1 MSTKKYKELLK
12 KSFIGVLRLNYDGFI
27 IDADRNAAE
36 IIGVKLKDTPY
47 NDITNIKDMLQAQK
61 DQWECII
68 KKIKKNNVLLKE
80 EVKLSSPL
88 RGTIWVEI
96 SGFSDSDDHGHS
108 WFEALVSDITN
119 RKAQEEKLY
128 NMATMDSLT
137 GIPSRI
143 LWMDRL
149 EQSIRHCKRYGG
161 YFGVLY
167 LDLDGFKKINDW
179 YGHQAGDLLLKE
191 VAERIQEQI
200 RKSDTLAR
208 IGGDE
213 FALMVNNI
221 KDTRNLHKLARS
233 ILESINKPFI
243 LDHATIDLGI
253 SVGICIYDEHSNTS
267 DKIMNR
273 ADAAM
278 YQAKRL
284 GGNRFVV
291 YDPIQ
296 DSGRKDKPSVASTQ

>member
-1 MSTKKYKELLK
+1 MSNEKYKNLLK
-12 KSFIGVLRLNYDGFI
+12 KSSIGVLRLNYDGFI

-47 NDITNIKDMLQAQK
+47 NDITNIKDMLHAKK
-61 DQWECII
+61 DQWDCII

-96 SGFSDSDDHGHS
+96 SGFSDFDDHGHS

-167 LDLDGFKKINDW
+167 LDLDGFKKINDL

-243 LDHATIDLGI
+243 LDNATIYLGI

-296 DSGRKDKPSVASTQ
+296 DSGRKDKPSVASTH